1 MVGARD
7 CNPPPPFFS
16 SPRSLS
22 HQIRESAAAKA
33 YDAEWKWLSSPEAK
47 QRGAAAKAL
56 AISNFQK
63 RFPRADMSKFTT
75 QVDFDANRKATATV
89 LFPDGD
95 GSWEDP
101 LIEDQKYWS
110 PPLKAALAAL
120 GAQQDGGFPYQLSL
134 LQQTK
139 PPPHPVPSVAFSD
152 SITQS
157 VADIFNKQ
165 VKIYVTPTDYFTTKF
180 RQIFTK
186 TQIKFTTAKY
196 ARKWLAKPDMSFW
209 PQQLNFALWC
219 ATTECGVSR
228 EMLFSNTSL
237 KLSEQVRTF
246 YQFHVYYTT
255 RKILYEMGGIQSKNA
270 LPDDPAFNQKDNP
283 YDVASY
289 KRICA
294 EFGLDPSTDFRF
306 TYGQNHGLGYVNIM
320 YSDGPFAHKQWQY
333 PPADLSNPSSQ
344 RLAGDSGTTSNN
356 TTAFIRNDQGADT
369 QFEHF
374 VPDQTSGLTLNG
386 LGRINRSI
394 EAFGYCILGAQ
405 ANTRSSILGT
415 LGTARNTQ
423 TDFLVLIE
431 DSIKT
436 LNVSNGPVK
445 YQDAIE
451 ATKVRLNLAVAR
463 GVLLLPARMIIN
475 MESIVGYNNNL
486 RRATDAMKLG
496 VNNQVNQG
504 TKKASLKLM
513 AGGPSKVKPPNS
525 HPSNPVHK
533 QATEAQGLAHPAPTP
548 ATPETPQ
555 PATHSTPPAQSQG
568 VEPVDP
574 HHVNKALIAVGTLAL
589 VGLLIYAAS

>member
-1 MVGARD
+1 MSGARD
-7 CNPPPPFFS
+7 YNPPPPFFS
-16 SPRSLS
+16 SSTPFN
-22 HQIRESAAAKA
+22 HQIQESAAAKA
-33 YDAEWKWLSSPEAK
+33 YDAELKWFSSPEGK
-47 QRGAAAKAL
+47 QRAAAAKSHAL
-56 AISNFQK
+56 AEFK
-63 RFPRADMSKFTT
+63 RRFPRATMSKFIT
-75 QVDFDANRKATATV
+75 QVDFDATRKAIGRV
-89 LFPDGD
+89 LFPVGD
-95 GSWEDP
+95 GSWEDA
-101 LIEDQKYWS
+101 LIEDSKYWS
-110 PPLKAALAAL
+110 QPLKAAL
-120 GAQQDGGFPYQLSL
+120 GVQQDGGFPYQLSL
-134 LQQTK
+134 RPTQSQA
-139 PPPHPVPSVAFSD
+139 PHPVPAIAFTSTTGQ
-152 SITQS
+152 SI
-157 VADIFNKQ
+157 ADLFNKQ

-186 TQIKFTTAKY
+186 TQIKFTQAKY
-196 ARKWLAKPDMSFW
+196 ARKWLAKPNMSFW

-219 ATTECGVSR
+219 ATVGCGVSR
-228 EMLFSNTSL
+228 EMLFSNSSL
-237 KLSEQVRTF
+237 QLSDQVRTF

-283 YDVASY
+283 YDIASY

-320 YSDGPFAHKQWQY
+320 YTNGPFAHKQWKY
-333 PPADLSNPSSQ
+333 PPADLSNHSSQ
-344 RLAGDSGTTSNN
+344 RLAGDSGPTTNN
-356 TTAFIRNDQGADT
+356 TVAFIRNDQGAVT

-374 VPDQTSGLTLNG
+374 VPGQTSGLTLNG
-386 LGRINRSI
+386 LGRINQSI
-394 EAFGYCILGAQ
+394 MAFGYCILGAQ
-405 ANTRSSILGT
+405 ANTRSSILGN

-445 YQDAIE
+445 YQDAIQ

-475 MESIVGYNNNL
+475 TESVVGYNNNL
-486 RRATDAMKLG
+486 RRATDDMKLG

-513 AGGPSKVKPPNS
+513 AGGPSKVNPPNS

-533 QATEAQGLAHPAPTP
+533 KATEAQGIAPPVKPAPTTQP
-548 ATPETPQ
+548 TTPEASK
-555 PATHSTPPAQSQG
+555 ATATT
-568 VEPVDP
+568 EPVDP
-574 HHVNKALIAVGTLAL
+574 HHVNKTLVVVGALAL
-589 VGLLIYAAS
+589 VGVIIYSSS

>member
-1 MVGARD
+1 MAD
-7 CNPPPPFFS
+7 YNPPPPFLS
-16 SPRSLS
+16 SPRPFN
-22 HQIRESAAAKA
+22 HQIKESAAAKA
-33 YDAEWKWLSSPEAK
+33 YEAEWKWLSSTEAK
-47 QRGAAAKAL
+47 KLSDAAKAKAL
-56 AISNFQK
+56 SDFKK
-63 RFPRADMSKFTT
+63 RFPHAQMSRF
-75 QVDFDANRKATATV
+75 QVRVEFDANRKALGRV

-95 GSWEDP
+95 GSWENP

-110 PPLKAALAAL
+110 PALRAAL

-134 LQQTK
+134 LQQNK
-139 PPPHPVPSVAFSD
+139 PPPQPVPAIEFTENTGQ
-152 SITQS
+152 SI
-157 VADIFNKQ
+157 ADLFNKQ

-186 TQIKFTTAKY
+186 TQIKFTQAKY

-219 ATTECGVSR
+219 ATTGCGVSR
-228 EMLFSNTSL
+228 EMLFSNSSL
-237 KLSEQVRTF
+237 QLSDQVRTF

-255 RKILYEMGGIQSKNA
+255 RKILYAMGGIQSKNA
-270 LPDDPAFNQKDNP
+270 LPDDPAFNQKNNP

-294 EFGLDPSTDFRF
+294 EFGVDPSTDFRF

-320 YSDGPFAHKQWQY
+320 YSDGPFAQKKWQY

-344 RLAGDSGTTSNN
+344 RLAGDSGTTTNN
-356 TTAFIRNDQGADT
+356 TIAFIRNDQGADT

-374 VPDQTSGLTLNG
+374 VPAQTSGLTLNG
-386 LGRINRSI
+386 LGRINQSI
-394 EAFGYCILGAQ
+394 MAFGYCILGSQ
-405 ANTRSSILGT
+405 ANTRSSILGN

-445 YQDAIE
+445 YQDAIQ

-463 GVLLLPARMIIN
+463 GVLLLPSRMIIN
-475 MESIVGYNNNL
+475 TESVVGYNNNL
-486 RRATDAMKLG
+486 RRSTDDMKLG
-496 VNNQVNQG
+496 VNNQVNQD

-513 AGGPSKVKPPNS
+513 AGGPSKVNPPNS
-525 HPSNPVHK
+525 HPSNPIHK
-533 QATEAQGLAHPAPTP
+533 QATEAQGLAKPKP
-548 ATPETPQ
+548 ATPTPK
-555 PATHSTPPAQSQG
+555 PKPAQ
-568 VEPVDP
+568 PVTQPTPKPETVDT
-574 HHVNKALIAVGTLAL
+574 HHVNKAVVAVGALAL
-589 VGLLIYAAS
+589 VGLLIYVSS

>member
-1 MVGARD
+1 MYQRHAFGA
-7 CNPPPPFFS
+7 PPPVFTPPPAS
-16 SPRSLS
+16 YNPKPR
-22 HQIRESAAAKA
+22 AAATGGQPIATKA
-33 YDAEWKWLSSPEAK
+33 SPAPHK
-47 QRGAAAKAL
+47 DVV
-56 AISNFQK
+56 
-63 RFPRADMSKFTT
+63 P
-75 QVDFDANRKATATV
+75 
-89 LFPDGD
+89 
-95 GSWEDP
+95 
-101 LIEDQKYWS
+101 
-110 PPLKAALAAL
+110 
-120 GAQQDGGFPYQLSL
+120 QQNGGFPAQLSL
-134 LQQTK
+134 RTTPSRAPQ
-139 PPPHPVPSVAFSD
+139 PVPAIAFSD
-152 SITQS
+152 NTGQSI
-157 VADIFNKQ
+157 ADLFNKQ
-165 VKIYVTPTDYFTTKF
+165 VKIYVTPTDHFTTKF

-219 ATTECGVSR
+219 ATTGCCVSR
-228 EMLFSNTSL
+228 EMLFPNSCLT
-237 KLSEQVRTF
+237 LSDQVRTF

-270 LPDDPAFNQKDNP
+270 LPDDPAFNQQDNP

-294 EFGLDPSTDFRF
+294 EFGIDPSTDFRF

-320 YSDGPFAHKQWQY
+320 YSDGPFAHKLWKY

-344 RLAGDSGTTSNN
+344 KLAGDSGATANN
-356 TTAFIRNDQGADT
+356 TIAFIRNDQGADT

-394 EAFGYCILGAQ
+394 EAFGYCILGSQ

-445 YQDAIE
+445 YQDAIQ
-451 ATKVRLNLAVAR
+451 ATKVRLNLAVGR

-475 MESIVGYNNNL
+475 TESIVGYNNNL
-486 RRATDAMKLG
+486 RRATDDMKLG

-504 TKKASLKLM
+504 TKKAGLKLM
-513 AGGPSKVKPPNS
+513 AGGPSKVNPPNS

-533 QATEAQGLAHPAPTP
+533 QATEAQGLAKHTQPTP
-548 ATPETPQ
+548 AGSPAPQ
-555 PATHSTPPAQSQG
+555 PDTVNTPATSEQ
-568 VEPVDP
+568 PVDA
-574 HHVNKALIAVGTLAL
+574 HHVNKALIAVGALAL
-589 VGLLIYAAS
+589 VGLFIYASS

>member
-1 MVGARD
+1 M
-7 CNPPPPFFS
+7 
-16 SPRSLS
+16 
-22 HQIRESAAAKA
+22 
-33 YDAEWKWLSSPEAK
+33 
-47 QRGAAAKAL
+47 
-56 AISNFQK
+56 
-63 RFPRADMSKFTT
+63 
-75 QVDFDANRKATATV
+75 

-95 GSWEDP
+95 GSWENP

-110 PPLKAALAAL
+110 PALKAAL

-134 LQQTK
+134 LQQNK
-139 PPPHPVPSVAFSD
+139 PPPQPVPAIAFSD
-152 SITQS
+152 TTGQSI
-157 VADIFNKQ
+157 ADLFNKQ

-186 TQIKFTTAKY
+186 TQIKFTQAKY

-219 ATTECGVSR
+219 ATTGCGVSR
-228 EMLFSNTSL
+228 EMLFSNSSL
-237 KLSEQVRTF
+237 QLSDQVRTF

-283 YDVASY
+283 YDIASY

-294 EFGLDPSTDFRF
+294 EFGVDPSTDFRF

-320 YSDGPFAHKQWQY
+320 YSDGPFAHKKWQY

-344 RLAGDSGTTSNN
+344 RLAGDSGATTNN
-356 TTAFIRNDQGADT
+356 TIAFIRNDQGADK

-374 VPDQTSGLTLNG
+374 VPAQTSGLTLNG
-386 LGRINRSI
+386 LGRINQSI
-394 EAFGYCILGAQ
+394 MAFGYCILGAQ
-405 ANTRSSILGT
+405 ANTRSSILGN

-445 YQDAIE
+445 YQDAIQ

-463 GVLLLPARMIIN
+463 GVLLLTSPHDN
-475 MESIVGYNNNL
+475 QHGKHCGLQQQSL
-486 RRATDAMKLG
+486 RRATDDMKLG

-513 AGGPSKVKPPNS
+513 AGGPSKVNPPNS
-525 HPSNPVHK
+525 HPSNPIHK
-533 QATEAQGLAHPAPTP
+533 QATEAQGIAKPARTPSATQP
-548 ATPETPQ
+548 ATPSANT
-555 PATHSTPPAQSQG
+555 ATHKNHCKQPSLLST
-568 VEPVDP
+568 
-574 HHVNKALIAVGTLAL
+574 HHVNKAIVVVGALAF
-589 VGLLIYAAS
+589 VGLIIYASS